1 MRTASLSSCPFND
14 FSRRH
19 IRSLVRFFALKCAQD
34 RALPIRPLSAEAE
47 DLLMSHEWHGDL
59 AAMEATVR
67 HAAIMADGDRIG
79 PETIRLPDGLPGTA
93 DDGSGEGNKLRE
105 TATRAL
111 IGRTVSD
118 VECDLILLTVE
129 CCGGNRTQAAD
140 ILGISVRTLRNKLKE
155 YAHFGIRIPPIHETK
170 RINAANAGQGRY
182 RESVTATGR

>member
-1 MRTASLSSCPFND
+1 MSPCSFHY

-34 RALPIRPLSAEAE
+34 RALPIRPLSVEAE
-47 DLLMSHEWHGDL
+47 GLLMSHDWHGDL

-67 HAAIMADGDRIG
+67 RAAIMADGDRIG

-93 DDGSGEGNKLRE
+93 DDRSGEGNKLRE

-170 RINAANAGQGRY
+170 RINAAHAGQRGY
-182 RESVTATGR
+182 RESITAAGR